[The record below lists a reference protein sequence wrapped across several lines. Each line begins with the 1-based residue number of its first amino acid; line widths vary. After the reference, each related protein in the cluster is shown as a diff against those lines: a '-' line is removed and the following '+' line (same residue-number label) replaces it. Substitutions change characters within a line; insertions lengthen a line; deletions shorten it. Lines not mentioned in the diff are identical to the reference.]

1 VAQELT
7 GRTALVTGAG
17 KGIGRA
23 VAHALVRAG
32 ANVGLVAR
40 TGADLERV
48 AAELRAAHP
57 GARVSTAVAD
67 VADRAAVEAAAARA
81 AAELGDVDILVNNA
95 GVAEFGT
102 VLDMEP
108 AAWERMFRVNVLGT
122 LHATRAVL
130 PGMIARRRGDV
141 VNVAST
147 AGEKG
152 AATTAAYAASKAA
165 VLRLTESLA
174 AEVRKHDV
182 RVTALLPSTV
192 NTELAASVGLKIG
205 PAERMMQAEDV
216 AELVMGVLRLPPRVF
231 VRDVAVLT
239 TNPV

>member
-1 VAQELT
+1 MTELR

-23 VAHALVRAG
+23 VAHALARAG
-32 ANVGLVAR
+32 ANVALLAR
-40 TGADLERV
+40 TAADLERV
-48 AAELRAAHP
+48 AAEIRGAAP
-57 GARVSTAVAD
+57 DARVLVAPAD
-67 VADRAAVEAAAARA
+67 VADRAAVERAVART
-81 AAELGDVDILVNNA
+81 AAELGDVDVLVNNA
-95 GVAEFGT
+95 GIAEFGA

-108 AAWERMFRVNVLGT
+108 EVWERIHRVNVLGT

-130 PGMIARRRGDV
+130 GGMIARRRGDV

-192 NTELAASVGLKIG
+192 NTELAASLGLKIG
-205 PAERMMQAEDV
+205 PDERMLQAEDV
-216 AELVMGVLRLPPRVF
+216 AALVLATLRLPARVF
-231 VRDVAVLT
+231 VRDVALLT